1 MAAAV
6 EPAGMAKK
14 KVSKRWTAA
23 EAQQVLAELER
34 SGLSDR
40 AFARQKGL
48 DSQRLWWWR
57 RRLEQTRQDEAV
69 AFVEVKPTAVM
80 SVPHETVD
88 VLEVRLLNGRVVMV
102 PTVIE
107 PEVLVRLLDAIE
119 GRSC

>member
-1 MAAAV
+1 LAAAV

-14 KVSKRWTAA
+14 KVSKRWTVTQA
-23 EAQQVLAELER
+23 EQVLAELER

-40 AFARQKGL
+40 AFARQKGI

-57 RRLEQTRQDEAV
+57 RRLEQTRQDESV
-69 AFVEVKPTAVM
+69 AFVEVKPKMVM
-80 SVPHETVD
+80 GMPPERVD

-107 PEVLVRLLDAIE
+107 PRVLVRLLDAIE

>member
-1 MAAAV
+1 LAAAV

-14 KVSKRWTAA
+14 KVSKRWTVT

-57 RRLEQTRQDEAV
+57 RRLEQARQDEAV

-80 SVPHETVD
+80 SGPHENVD

-107 PEVLVRLLDAIE
+107 PMVLVRLLDAIE

>member
-1 MAAAV
+1 MAGAV

-14 KVSKRWTAA
+14 KVSKRWTATQ
-23 EAQQVLAELER
+23 AQQVLEELER

-57 RRLEQTRQDEAV
+57 RRLEQTRQDAAV

-80 SVPHETVD
+80 GVSPERVD
-88 VLEVRLLNGRVVMV
+88 VVEVRLLNGRVVMV
-102 PTVIE
+102 PAVIE
-107 PEVLVRLLDAIE
+107 PMVLVRLLDAIE